1 MPLKRANG
9 RVFHVQ
15 ELGAGPPVAM
25 VHGLVLGTLASW
37 YFTIA
42 HRLAHHRRV
51 VLYDQRG
58 HGLSEPAAHG
68 FDLPTLAADL
78 AAVLDEA
85 AGIAGPVDLVGHS
98 YGGAVLLQF
107 ALDYPDRVRRLVLV
121 EAPLP
126 PFSAAEVQD
135 LLSTDPEAVLAALPE
150 KVAPDFMGGPK
161 RWTRRLEVAV
171 RFRDETSLPADLAAE
186 PGFTDEE
193 LARVVQPLLCVD
205 GATSELPSAGKRLAS
220 RVPSA
225 RRVLLAGGHMLH
237 IEARDE
243 LARTIEEFLDG

>member
-25 VHGLVLGTLASW
+25 VHGLVIGTLASW

-42 HRLAHHRRV
+42 HRLASRRRV

-58 HGLSEPAAHG
+58 HGLSEPAAQG
-68 FDLPTLAADL
+68 FDLRTLAADL
-78 AAVLDEA
+78 SAVLTEA
-85 AGIAGPVDLVGHS
+85 AGIHGPVDLVGHS
-98 YGGAVLLQF
+98 YGGAVLLRF
-107 ALDYPDRVRRLVLV
+107 ALDYPERARRLVLV
-121 EAPLP
+121 DSPLP
-126 PFSAAEVQD
+126 PFSADDVRETMSAV
-135 LLSTDPEAVLAALPE
+135 PEEVLASLPE
-150 KVAPDFMGGPK
+150 KVSSDFMGGPQ
-161 RWTRRLEVAV
+161 RWARRLEVAV

-205 GATSELPSAGKRLAS
+205 GATSEVPSAGERLAS

-225 RRVLLAGGHMLH
+225 RRVVLTGGHMLH
-237 IEARDE
+237 IEARAE
-243 LARTIEEFLDG
+243 LARVIEEFLDG